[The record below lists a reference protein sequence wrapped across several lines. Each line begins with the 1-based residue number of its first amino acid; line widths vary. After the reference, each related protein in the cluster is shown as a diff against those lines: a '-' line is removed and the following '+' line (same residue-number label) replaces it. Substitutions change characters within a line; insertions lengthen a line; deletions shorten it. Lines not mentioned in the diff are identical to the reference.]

1 MSKIYTDGWHLVKG
15 RNDAI
20 LVKDGKF
27 SAAIIRGVHC
37 APYAVDKSTGKYI
50 PYAPTAYYGDV
61 YTTTWATVKDIDLC
75 AYIRKL
81 PWKIRDRIIPNC
93 KTCQRYVHTCAGIYG
108 YITDEIAEVCEGR

>member
-15 RNDAI
+15 SNNAI

-27 SAAIIRGVHC
+27 AEAIIGGIHC

-50 PYAPTAYYGDV
+50 TYAPTAYYGDV
-61 YTTTWATVKDIDLC
+61 YTTTWKAIKDFDLC

-81 PWKIRDRIIPNC
+81 PWKIRVRLVPNC
-93 KTCQRYVHTCAGIYG
+93 KTCQRYVSTCAGTNT
-108 YITDEIAEVCEGR
+108 YITEEIAEVCEGR